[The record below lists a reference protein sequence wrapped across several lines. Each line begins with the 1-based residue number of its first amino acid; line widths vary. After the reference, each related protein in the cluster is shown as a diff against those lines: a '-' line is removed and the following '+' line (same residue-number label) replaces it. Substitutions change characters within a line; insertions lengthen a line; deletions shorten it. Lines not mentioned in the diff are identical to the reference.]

1 MKLTKPY
8 TTILFDLDGT
18 LTDPEEGIT
27 RSFQYALHHF
37 GIEEKDPARLRE
49 IIGPPLLESFTRQYG
64 FSQIDALLAVDVY
77 REYFSQTG
85 IYENR
90 LYPGVEEM
98 LKTLQQ
104 AGKKLMLATSKPTVF
119 ANRIL
124 EHFNISQY
132 FTFVAGSELNGNRSA
147 KAEVIQWALATSGTN
162 PRKAVM
168 VGDRKHDIIGA
179 IETNVD
185 TIAVLYGYGSREELE
200 EAGAS
205 FFAETPQQAAEY
217 ILSFGKEEERLSW
230 RRKQKYFQH
239 SSAGI
244 SPTSARGK

>member
-1 MKLTKPY
+1 MNLTKPY

-49 IIGPPLLESFTRQYG
+49 IIGPPLLESFTKQYG

-77 REYFSQTG
+77 REYFTQTG

-98 LKTLQQ
+98 LRTLQQ
-104 AGKKLMLATSKPTVF
+104 AGKRLMVATSKPTVF

-124 EHFNISQY
+124 EHFNIRQY

-147 KAEVIQWALATSGTN
+147 KAEVIQWALAHSGTN
-162 PRKAVM
+162 PKRAVM
-168 VGDRKHDIIGA
+168 VGDRKHDIMGA
-179 IETNVD
+179 VETNVD

-200 EAGAS
+200 EAGAAY
-205 FFAETPQQAAEY
+205 FAETPQQVAEY
-217 ILSFGKEEERLSW
+217 ILDYGKEAERLFSI
-230 RRKQKYFQH
+230 RRKK
-239 SSAGI
+239 
-244 SPTSARGK
+244 RL